1 MGIQGLAEGLLAGFN
16 VADTALSRR
25 DALKLRE
32 QENQRQQD
40 NTDRLFNQTQEQNR
54 WNREYQQQRDAVQD
68 KRWAMGQALAQERF
82 NQERD
87 EHAYQRGQNEREQRL
102 RQEMPLV
109 KAGYDALHNGQYE
122 QANRIFSQVSADS
135 PLHPAHYFG
144 EQPLGV
150 AKAIIQEVPRVLAGE
165 LDYNGPE
172 AMAILNQAFD
182 ADLKR
187 SVGQRDPASGK
198 TITDTRLIHLG
209 RSADHKGFIGTLQV
223 TYDDGSS
230 AEKPLTRHGSADPR
244 DTVPVIPVEALL
256 GGMYNY
262 VRTVGFMNQPQQVE
276 FMHRL
281 VNPESVNQGDNSM
294 IRDYQRYAYELDKE
308 EADALYGIEKPS
320 KRAETQAYYDGLR
333 ERLDQRFGYGA
344 ADDPGGQTLPAAL
357 QRWAGK
363 DTDRQAFVRE
373 GSRRGVLPAAVTAR
387 QLDAM
392 YADARGQ
399 SPAGKARSA
408 EGGEALKL
416 KVSAL
421 RRDLQQ
427 ASSPESRARIAG
439 ELMAMERALTRSQSK
454 PDPRARQEPTQAG
467 ALSTPLEDH

>member
-1 MGIQGLAEGLLAGFN
+1 
-16 VADTALSRR
+16 
-25 DALKLRE
+25 
-32 QENQRQQD
+32 
-40 NTDRLFNQTQEQNR
+40 
-54 WNREYQQQRDAVQD
+54 
-68 KRWAMGQALAQERF
+68 
-82 NQERD
+82 
-87 EHAYQRGQNEREQRL
+87 
-102 RQEMPLV
+102 
-109 KAGYDALHNGQYE
+109 
-122 QANRIFSQVSADS
+122 S
-135 PLHPAHYFG
+135 PHTPTPIPTYTHPYTH
-144 EQPLGV
+144 P
-150 AKAIIQEVPRVLAGE
+150 
-165 LDYNGPE
+165 
-172 AMAILNQAFD
+172 
-182 ADLKR
+182 
-187 SVGQRDPASGK
+187 
-198 TITDTRLIHLG
+198 
-209 RSADHKGFIGTLQV
+209 
-223 TYDDGSS
+223 DDGSS

-308 EADALYGIEKPS
+308 EADALYGIEKPG

-454 PDPRARQEPTQAG
+454 PDPRARQEPPQAG